1 MMRPIRRACSIA
13 GRCRSP
19 SGCSMPRPS
28 SQRFQNPWWAMIVAR
43 PDAGR
48 PPLTVYTLALNY
60 LPLAQLLTGAALVTT
75 AATSQAA
82 LILGLLAWI
91 YLVPPL
97 ACRLALIVFGRPQGR
112 ALTQHDR
119 AYKVWWFTYQW
130 QVLFNRLPWLDEI
143 LRLVPGLYALWIF
156 LWGGRASPLVYWAPG
171 ALVIDRPLLV
181 VERGAVIGAGSGL
194 PGHSGPLGPDGSFR
208 IDIGTAHIGRGAIMG
223 ARSGLSAGELASGR
237 MLPAGRMIKPFT
249 RWDGKTKQALDPG
262 GDDA

>member
-1 MMRPIRRACSIA
+1 
-13 GRCRSP
+13 
-19 SGCSMPRPS
+19 
-28 SQRFQNPWWAMIVAR
+28 MIVAR

-48 PPLTVYTLALNY
+48 PSLTVYTLALNY

-75 AATSQAA
+75 AATSQVA

-130 QVLFNRLPWLDEI
+130 QVLFNRLPWIEEI
-143 LRLVPGLYALWIF
+143 LRLTPGLYVLWLR
-156 LWGGRASPLVYWAPG
+156 LWGGRVSLLSFWAPG
-171 ALVIDRPLLV
+171 ALVIDRPLIV
-181 VERGAVIGAGSGL
+181 VEAGAVIGAGAGL
-194 PGHSGPLGPDGSFR
+194 AGHSGMLAPDGSYR
-208 IDIGTAHIGRGAIMG
+208 IDIGTAHVGRGAIMG
-223 ARSGLSAGELASGR
+223 ARSGLAAGELASGQ

-249 RWDGKTKQALDPG
+249 CWDGKTKRALDSG
-262 GDDA
+262 GDHA